1 MKHKSS
7 HLEEFRRFCL
17 SVLSARI
24 TNRFLAF
31 KGTNIL
37 REKNWSMGSRFQAIM
52 IGSKILQ
59 GFRLNETWVDCRFYE
74 FYSSDHSSRKHD
86 TDKLKSKG
94 NYYEMK
100 PGCLDRVGR
109 VQGLQRQSCA
119 YVMFTHL
126 VHRDMCTQPA
136 FFLGSCTWARAFP
149 GSKPVIRSKV
159 QPSISEKLW
168 HPCMLHWKCPMYFA
182 GVFVCNIFWGYCNII
197 GQRRDQLVS
206 SHLKSGFC
214 MTCAFGDLFF
224 NFLAQYDENGKN
236 CWPWCKIKI
245 NHVDQQDRRL
255 CYM

>member
-1 MKHKSS
+1 M
-7 HLEEFRRFCL
+7 R
-17 SVLSARI
+17 
-24 TNRFLAF
+24 
-31 KGTNIL
+31 
-37 REKNWSMGSRFQAIM
+37 SRFQAIM

-136 FFLGSCTWARAFP
+136 LYMSKSVSWFKTCDSIKSTAFHQL
-149 GSKPVIRSKV
+149 KA
-159 QPSISEKLW
+159 LT
-168 HPCMLHWKCPMYFA
+168 PMYVTLKVPD
-182 GVFVCNIFWGYCNII
+182 VFCRSICLQY
-197 GQRRDQLVS
+197 
-206 SHLKSGFC
+206 
-214 MTCAFGDLFF
+214 
-224 NFLAQYDENGKN
+224 FLR
-236 CWPWCKIKI
+236 
-245 NHVDQQDRRL
+245 VL
-255 CYM
+255 